1 MDVST
6 TSLPLSLV
14 KSPAGLGISGSGS
27 FQSHLS
33 TGKSHQ
39 RLRAG
44 THSSPGEEG
53 PLPCNLSSNMSNNA
67 NTQSPPSNRVTTGWL
82 PADVGPD
89 IHASQLLLP
98 WPQSWF
104 QWLFLVYCCLS
115 VIFLTTAMF
124 EHRERFNP
132 DDSLGEF
139 IYPNKFVL
147 RLKCTLTP
155 DISILSP
162 LAALSNQQRLSIVS
176 AIHPKPRDFEP
187 FVLRGNVPSHG
198 LTACLWSPESDL
210 NAFAIWAPL
219 WTGVCFRL

>member
-1 MDVST
+1 MDIST
-6 TSLPLSLV
+6 SSLPLSLV

-44 THSSPGEEG
+44 THPSPGDEE
-53 PLPCNLSSNMSNNA
+53 PPPCGNMSNNP
-67 NTQSPPSNRVTTGWL
+67 NTQSPPSSRVTTGWL
-82 PADVGPD
+82 SADVGPD

-115 VIFLTTAMF
+115 VIFFTTAML
-124 EHRERFNP
+124 EHREQFNP
-132 DDSLGEF
+132 VNSLGEF
-139 IYPNKFVL
+139 IYSNKSVIGL
-147 RLKCTLTP
+147 STLTL

-162 LAALSNQQRLSIVS
+162 LSALSNQQRLSIIS
-176 AIHPKPRDFEP
+176 TIHPKPRDFEP

-198 LTACLWSPESDL
+198 VTACLWSPESDL
-210 NAFAIWAPL
+210 NAFSMWAPL
-219 WTGVCFRL
+219 WTGVYFRL